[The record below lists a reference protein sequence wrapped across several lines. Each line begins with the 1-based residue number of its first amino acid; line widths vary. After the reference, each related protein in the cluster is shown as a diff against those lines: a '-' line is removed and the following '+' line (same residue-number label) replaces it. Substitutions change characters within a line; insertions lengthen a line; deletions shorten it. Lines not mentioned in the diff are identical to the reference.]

1 RQRRQGLLRGSS
13 SGGEHGSLSGL
24 RHSHRNRLRYLGV
37 QSFGMQQRNVRAVIA
52 LGCAVALLL
61 PILSI
66 FDDDFFDRD
75 AFDELAVIVPAFVIT
90 AALIA
95 LAMIEPSSRVF
106 PRYGLVIHSAPRS
119 PPRA

>member
-1 RQRRQGLLRGSS
+1 
-13 SGGEHGSLSGL
+13 
-24 RHSHRNRLRYLGV
+24 
-37 QSFGMQQRNVRAVIA
+37 MQQRSVRAVLA

-75 AFDELAVIVPAFVIT
+75 AFDELAVAVTAFVVAI
-90 AALIA
+90 ALIA
-95 LAMIEPSSRVF
+95 MAFVEPLPRAFSRY
-106 PRYGLVIHSAPRS
+106 PLVILSDPRS

>member
-1 RQRRQGLLRGSS
+1 MR
-13 SGGEHGSLSGL
+13 
-24 RHSHRNRLRYLGV
+24 
-37 QSFGMQQRNVRAVIA
+37 GMQQRTRRAIIA

-75 AFDELAVIVPAFVIT
+75 TFDELAAVLVLAFAIF

-95 LAMIEPSSRVF
+95 LATVEPQRHSLA
-106 PRYGLVIHSAPRS
+106 RYRLATLTDPRS

>member
-1 RQRRQGLLRGSS
+1 
-13 SGGEHGSLSGL
+13 
-24 RHSHRNRLRYLGV
+24 
-37 QSFGMQQRNVRAVIA
+37 MQQRSVRAVLV

-75 AFDELAVIVPAFVIT
+75 AFDELAVVVSTFVI
-90 AALIA
+90 AAAFIA
-95 LAMIEPSSRVF
+95 LAIVEPAARSRA
-106 PRYGLVIHSAPRS
+106 RYPLVILTDPRS

>member
-1 RQRRQGLLRGSS
+1 
-13 SGGEHGSLSGL
+13 
-24 RHSHRNRLRYLGV
+24 
-37 QSFGMQQRNVRAVIA
+37 MQQRHVRAIVSLA
-52 LGCAVALLL
+52 CAVALLL

-75 AFDELAVIVPAFVIT
+75 AFDELAVVVAVFVIT

-95 LAMIEPSSRVF
+95 LAFIEPQRRVF
-106 PRYGLVIHSAPRS
+106 AHDRLVILTDPRS

>member
-1 RQRRQGLLRGSS
+1 
-13 SGGEHGSLSGL
+13 
-24 RHSHRNRLRYLGV
+24 
-37 QSFGMQQRNVRAVIA
+37 MQQRTVCAIFA

-75 AFDELAVIVPAFVIT
+75 AFDELAVAVATFVV
-90 AALIA
+90 AAVFIA
-95 LAMIEPSSRVF
+95 VAVIDRQPRVMARQRLVTPSD
-106 PRYGLVIHSAPRS
+106 PRS

>member
-1 RQRRQGLLRGSS
+1 
-13 SGGEHGSLSGL
+13 
-24 RHSHRNRLRYLGV
+24 
-37 QSFGMQQRNVRAVIA
+37 MQQRSARLIFA

-75 AFDELAVIVPAFVIT
+75 AFDELAVVVTAFVI
-90 AALIA
+90 AATFVA
-95 LAMIEPSSRVF
+95 LAVVESQQRSF
-106 PRYGLVIHSAPRS
+106 ARYPLVILSDPRS

>member
-1 RQRRQGLLRGSS
+1 MP
-13 SGGEHGSLSGL
+13 
-24 RHSHRNRLRYLGV
+24 
-37 QSFGMQQRNVRAVIA
+37 GMQQRTRRAIIA

-75 AFDELAVIVPAFVIT
+75 AFDELAVAVSAFVIT

-95 LAMIEPSSRVF
+95 LAIIEPERRAF
-106 PRYGLVIHSAPRS
+106 ARYRLVILSDPRS

>member
-1 RQRRQGLLRGSS
+1 
-13 SGGEHGSLSGL
+13 
-24 RHSHRNRLRYLGV
+24 
-37 QSFGMQQRNVRAVIA
+37 MQQRHVRAIVS

-75 AFDELAVIVPAFVIT
+75 AFDELAIVV
-90 AALIA
+90 AAYVVAAVLIA
-95 LAMIEPSSRVF
+95 LAVIEPE
-106 PRYGLVIHSAPRS
+106 PRSYARYRLVILSDPRS